1 MINSKKMD
9 LKKVGDL
16 LNLSWNNK
24 KLSND
29 VTNQDIEKYLKII
42 IENGAYGAK
51 VLGAGG
57 GGFIFVLAKKKK
69 SSKNYR

>member
-1 MINSKKMD
+1 MNF
-9 LKKVGDL
+9 
-16 LNLSWNNK
+16 SWENKK

-29 VTNQDIEKYLKII
+29 VSNHDIEKYLKII

-57 GGFIFVLAKKKK
+57 GGFIFVLANKKIHRKIIQK
-69 SSKNYR
+69 TKLLT